1 MPGIS
6 LRLIYNYWFHSLA
19 KSLNENVSENMTGK
33 HLLGKY
39 AFAFGCIFFTCDLV
53 ESVNES

>member
-6 LRLIYNYWFHSLA
+6 LRLQYWFYSLT

-33 HLLGKY
+33 YLLGKY
-39 AFAFGCIFFTCDLV
+39 ENFALGCIVFI
-53 ESVNES
+53 